1 MATLPVALATLSQ
14 SVPLIL
20 ILLSLRS
27 LAYSRPIR
35 PLVGVVSGLRWS
47 VIGIGRWWSVGS
59 MMVEHDYASWFQIT
73 GVDERSPRS
82 ESIATEK
89 RLSNLPAHCAK
100 KSASANES
108 TEINDKNAREEPDCI
123 VNYWMQIPA
132 S

>member
-73 GVDERSPRS
+73 GVDEW
-82 ESIATEK
+82 SIVA
-89 RLSNLPAHCAK
+89 LDGWWWWLPTDD
-100 KSASANES
+100 S
-108 TEINDKNAREEPDCI
+108 R
-123 VNYWMQIPA
+123 
-132 S
+132 